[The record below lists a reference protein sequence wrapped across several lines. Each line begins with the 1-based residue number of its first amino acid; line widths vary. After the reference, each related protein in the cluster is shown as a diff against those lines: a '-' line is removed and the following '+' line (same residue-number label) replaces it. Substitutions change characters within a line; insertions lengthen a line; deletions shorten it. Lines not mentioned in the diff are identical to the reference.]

1 MKKKAFVVFSRM
13 EVALGFASLLGLYL
27 VSRYSYPIFH
37 VAAEMFS
44 IIVGVGVFTIIW
56 NTRHTIDNNYPLFIG
71 IAFFFVAILDL
82 THTLAYEGMGIFS
95 GYGPNLPTQLWVA
108 ARYLQGLAFLAAPL
122 LMQRRLN
129 PILLLIV
136 FASITF
142 FLLASIFVWR
152 IFPGCYIQGTGL
164 TPFKIGSEYAIS
176 LILLGALGLLFRR
189 KAEFD
194 RTVVSLI
201 SFSILLMIASELAF
215 TMYVSVF
222 GFFNLVGHL
231 LKIVAFYLIYKAVIE
246 TGLTKPYDVLF
257 RNLKKTEEEL
267 RAYKDHLEEMVI
279 RRTEELKE
287 SNQALRAEVFERKK
301 MENALRRSSEVIQDL
316 YNNAPCGYHSLD
328 KNGIVVQMNDTE
340 LKWLGYTRDEVIGKM
355 NFASLLT
362 SASREHFYSTFPRL
376 KERGQIRDI
385 EYDMVRK
392 DGTTFPVLLSAT
404 AVTNEAGGFEMSRST
419 LFDITDLK
427 KSREEIRK
435 LNEELERKVIERTA
449 ELQAAN
455 KELEDFT
462 YTVSHD
468 LRAPLRA
475 IDGFSGML
483 LKDLK
488 EQIDGEALRKLSIVR
503 QNVQKMNQLIEDLL
517 AFSRLGKKAMSFSS
531 IDMDGLVDEVWG
543 EQHGLESG
551 RTLEL
556 IRGPL
561 PRAFGDR
568 AFVKQVFSNLLS
580 NSVKFTRP
588 KSEALIEVG
597 GEKKDGESLFYVKDN
612 GVGFDMRYY
621 GKLFGVFQRLHSEAE
636 FEGTGVGLAIIYRII
651 QRHGGRIWAESKV
664 GEGAIF
670 YFTLP
675 AGEAGPSSGSTG

>member
-44 IIVGVGVFTIIW
+44 IIVGVGLFTIIW

-287 SNQALRAEVFERKK
+287 SNQALQAEIVERKK

-328 KNGIVVQMNDTE
+328 KSGIIVQMNDTE

-355 NFASLLT
+355 NVASILT
-362 SASREHFYSTFPRL
+362 PGSRERFRENFPRFM
-376 KERGQIRDI
+376 EQGYIRDAEFEI
-385 EYDMVRK
+385 IRK
-392 DGTTFPVLLSAT
+392 DGSIIPILLSAT
-404 AVTNEAGGFEMSRST
+404 AVKNESGEFEMSRST

-427 KSREEIRK
+427 KSRQEIRK

-483 LKDLK
+483 LRDLK
-488 EQIDGEALRKLSIVR
+488 ERVDGEAFRKLSIVR
-503 QNVQKMNQLIEDLL
+503 QSVQKMNQLIEDLL
-517 AFSRLGKKAMSFSS
+517 AFSRLGKKAMSFST
-531 IDMDGLVDEVWG
+531 IDMEGLVDEVWG
-543 EQHGLESG
+543 EQHGLEPG
-551 RTLEL
+551 RKLEL
-556 IRGPL
+556 RRGPL

-597 GEKKDGESLFYVKDN
+597 GEKKRGESLFYVKDN

-651 QRHGGRIWAESKV
+651 QRHGGRIWAEGKV
-664 GEGAIF
+664 GEGATF

-675 AGEAGPSSGSTG
+675 AGEKVPSSGSTG